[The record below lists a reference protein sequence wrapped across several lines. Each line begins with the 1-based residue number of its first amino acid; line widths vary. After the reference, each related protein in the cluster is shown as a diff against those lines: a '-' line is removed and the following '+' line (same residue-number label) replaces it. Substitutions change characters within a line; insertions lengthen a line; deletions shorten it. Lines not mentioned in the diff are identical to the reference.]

1 MQRMLRLIF
10 STIRNIGLGVFV
22 NGTFALQFADGEV
35 KAYWAIAEGI
45 AVMLLAGYAELKAKG
60 ANDE

>member
-1 MQRMLRLIF
+1 MLRLIF
-10 STIRNIGLGVFV
+10 STIRNIGLGIFV
-22 NGTFALQFADGEV
+22 NGAFALQFVSGEA

-60 ANDE
+60 ANNE